1 MEDLKFKTA
10 AEVMNYSNRM
20 DDTNTDVISNFYTNG
35 NKGFAMR
42 INGYRIS
49 VQWGPGNYV
58 DKDVRYSDYGAPMNT
73 TIWGCD
79 TAEVL
84 IWGRDDATLFDIV
97 WRDHLDPLTDD
108 QMADMSQDEID
119 DHNTRM
125 VDAQAQ
131 LDAQGGHNDQVFG
144 HCSSDC
150 VAKMIGCLAS
160 CGDNDPR
167 PGIAQIYNASFK

>member
-1 MEDLKFKTA
+1 
-10 AEVMNYSNRM
+10 MNYSNRM

-35 NKGFAMR
+35 NKGFAMK

-58 DKDVRYSDYGAPMNT
+58 DKDVRYGDYGAPMNT

-108 QMADMSQDEID
+108 QMAVMDQDEID
-119 DHNTRM
+119 DHNARM
-125 VDAQAQ
+125 ITAQAQ

-167 PGIAQIYNASFK
+167 AGIAQIYNASFK

>member
-20 DDTNTDVISNFYTNG
+20 DDTNTDVISNFYTNA

-58 DKDVRYSDYGAPMNT
+58 DKDVRYGDYDAPMNT

-97 WRDHLDPLTDD
+97 WRDHLEPLTDEDMLEMD
-108 QMADMSQDEID
+108 QIEID
-119 DHNTRM
+119 EHNARM
-125 VDAQAQ
+125 VKKQA
-131 LDAQGGHNDQVFG
+131 LIDAQGGHNDQVFG

-160 CGDNDPR
+160 CGDSDPR
-167 PGIAQIYNASFK
+167 AGIAQIYNASFK

>member
-10 AEVMNYSNRM
+10 GEVMTYSNRM
-20 DDTNTDVISNFYTNG
+20 DDTNTNVISDFYTNA

-58 DKDVRYSDYGAPMNT
+58 DKDVRYGDYDAPMNT

-97 WRDHLDPLTDD
+97 WRDHLEPLTDEDMLEMD
-108 QMADMSQDEID
+108 QIEID
-119 DHNTRM
+119 EHNARM
-125 VDAQAQ
+125 VKKQAL

-167 PGIAQIYNASFK
+167 AGIAQIFNASFK